1 MQINFDTSN
10 SGPQEGLALIALL
23 MALYP
28 NSGQLTGNLTPQQ
41 TPPAPSPKNEEQA
54 IVGVPDAST
63 DPNPGPAP
71 TTSAPAPTPTPIN
84 EPAKRTRRT
93 KAEIAADEAAKNV
106 PAASAVAEAERV
118 AQEGH
123 PEEAEVILKE
133 SAATPV
139 KPITADEL
147 RTLLN
152 AYIAKHSMEDAIGQ
166 LKAYGCNRVSEALTL
181 VPAELNGLAEALRG

>member
-23 MALYP
+23 MALYH

-54 IVGVPDAST
+54 IFGVPDSST

-71 TTSAPAPTPTPIN
+71 TQPAPTPIN